1 MREPHL
7 AVLLVCYAFA
17 SFCYSALCG
26 HLGRSAHPLG
36 AYQVYAVACGVWFA
50 IGCVVFRPQRLWP
63 PTKKESLSAVAGVT
77 ILTSETLALLMPS
90 SLLTVIAGKA
100 GCLLL
105 PDKTDTRPL
114 WQRWGLAGLTILAVV
129 LASLGKPLRVMLLP
143 LCLATLYTAGH
154 ALNLH
159 AVKMAKGGAHSEKT
173 GFIAAKQVLVVLL
186 TLALSSGFS
195 HFQPSAPMT
204 DWRLWVLGLA
214 SLCAGLLGTRI
225 ILHRTRQGVVFPAY
239 RATSLLCALGAGA
252 ARGEKVSL
260 AAVGLALFV
269 ICAACFDLRQAAVAV
284 HHVVYRAVQ
293 RALMRGCFALALWV
307 SSGRI
312 RRFAAERHFNEP
324 PAQPSPRSH
333 RPETLYR
340 L

>member
-1 MREPHL
+1 
-7 AVLLVCYAFA
+7 
-17 SFCYSALCG
+17 
-26 HLGRSAHPLG
+26 
-36 AYQVYAVACGVWFA
+36 
-50 IGCVVFRPQRLWP
+50 
-63 PTKKESLSAVAGVT
+63 
-77 ILTSETLALLMPS
+77 
-90 SLLTVIAGKA
+90 
-100 GCLLL
+100 
-105 PDKTDTRPL
+105 
-114 WQRWGLAGLTILAVV
+114 
-129 LASLGKPLRVMLLP
+129 
-143 LCLATLYTAGH
+143 
-154 ALNLH
+154 
-159 AVKMAKGGAHSEKT
+159 
-173 GFIAAKQVLVVLL
+173 
-186 TLALSSGFS
+186 
-195 HFQPSAPMT
+195 MT

-284 HHVVYRAVQ
+284 HHVVYRTVQ
-293 RALMRGCFALALWV
+293 RAAVRGCFALALWV